1 MAVEKCLSL
10 LELSE
15 NEFVMFYT
23 LTRVSIVKCVNTF
36 NGQDAMKPCLY
47 SFFRTS
53 GHLIIEGGKTSRN
66 PQDFTSIP
74 MENLN
79 FIFLRENTMKPV

>member
-1 MAVEKCLSL
+1 M

-23 LTRVSIVKCVNTF
+23 LTQVSIVKCVNTF

-47 SFFRTS
+47 SLFRTS
-53 GHLIIEGGKTSRN
+53 GHLIIEGSEASRI
-66 PQDFTSIP
+66 PLDFTSNSK
-74 MENLN
+74 ENLN
-79 FIFLRENTMKPV
+79 VIFLK